1 MNIRQ
6 KVLSSLMYIMKGD
19 QKNIFYLLYYSVI
32 EAILVLAIP
41 LASSFIINSI
51 LAHASISVF
60 VLGFIVIIVFIMS
73 TTLQIIKEYII
84 EKFQQ
89 KVFVQTGIKI
99 AKMAVALENS
109 TDEKKHTVDKY
120 MNYFFDIGAIQKFFP
135 VLLLDGT
142 GLIVKIFVS
151 LLLLFAFSTM
161 LFTLGVVF
169 LIFFVV
175 ILIYLGKNGPAYAI
189 ERSNAKHNAIYYL
202 QSMPFSEEPKE
213 ELLKNFDMYL
223 NKFVQTRQQIFSVVL
238 RQLSLTYFI
247 EGVIF
252 SSFLIVGGSLVING
266 TLPIGEFVAAEIILV
281 SITYALKGFMKQ
293 IDYIYDMIEGFYK
306 VEVLSKSLSD
316 SLDD

>member
-6 KVLSSLMYIMKGD
+6 KVVSSLINIMKAD
-19 QKNIFYLLYYSVI
+19 KKNIFYLLYYSVI

-60 VLGFIVIIVFIMS
+60 VLGFIVVIVFMMS
-73 TTLQIIKEYII
+73 TALQIIKEYII

-99 AKMAVALENS
+99 AKMAVDLEDA
-109 TDEKKHTVDKY
+109 TEQKKHSIDKY

-142 GLIVKIFVS
+142 GLVVKIIVS
-151 LLLLFAFSTM
+151 LILLLAFDSM
-161 LFTLGVVF
+161 LFVLGLVF
-169 LIFFVV
+169 LIFFII
-175 ILIYLGKNGPAYAI
+175 ILLILGKNGPVYAV
-189 ERSNAKHNAIYYL
+189 ERSDAKHNAIYYL
-202 QSMPFSEEPKE
+202 QSLPFNTEPKE
-213 ELLKNFDMYL
+213 ELLKNFDEHL
-223 NKFVQTRQQIFSVVL
+223 DKFIVAREKMFRVVMK
-238 RQLSLTYFI
+238 QLSLTFFI
-247 EGVIF
+247 EGLIF
-252 SSFLIVGGSLVING
+252 SGFLIVGGSLVING

-293 IDYIYDMIEGFYK
+293 IDYIYDMVEGFYK
-306 VEVLSKSLSD
+306 VEVLSKSLAETPHE
-316 SLDD
+316 